1 MDEVRE
7 FLISA
12 MLRKLGFDRASL
24 IRNAK
29 YFVMVAASFGL

>member
-7 FLISA
+7 FLISS

-29 YFVMVAASFGL
+29 YFVMVAVSFGW